1 MAEVVEEQTTT
12 VSPVTKQASLSEV
25 ERAVQ
30 QKPERTNIFFLK
42 AHKCASSTVQN
53 LLLRFGQQRG
63 LSFVLPTSNN
73 YIGNPDPFNARMID
87 ESLTLPAG
95 KYNIFAHHSRYNT
108 DEVRSVMYDN
118 AAFITILRHPAQ
130 VYESIFSYYK
140 FQKVFNVTFKDLLSH
155 PEYIKKINRRYFKRI
170 GFNQMSFDLGFDEE
184 DFNSSSR
191 VAEFVEKID
200 TEFDLVM
207 MSEWMEASLI
217 LLADLMNWP
226 LDNVMSLKLNSR
238 PPEAVYTMTKAE
250 EKQLLNLNDVD
261 NVLYT
266 YFLNKFVQRI
276 KDYGEERMKA
286 DIEKLLHLN
295 SQLQFRCVESVNMK
309 GYGNTQAYKL
319 RDESDRLC
327 VYAAKNELPFTED
340 LRTIQRQRVQV
351 IKNLDLLLNHG

>member
-1 MAEVVEEQTTT
+1 MAELVEEQTTT
-12 VSPVTKQASLSEV
+12 TLPITKQASV
-25 ERAVQ
+25 EQAVLH
-30 QKPERTNIFFLK
+30 KPERTNIFFLK

-63 LSFVLPTSNN
+63 LSFVLPMSNN
-73 YIGNPDPFNARMID
+73 YIGNPDPFNAGMID

-108 DEVRSVMYDN
+108 QEVRSVMYDN

-155 PEYIKKINRRYFKRI
+155 PENVKKINRRYFKRI
-170 GFNQMSFDLGFDEE
+170 GFNQMSFDLGFDAE
-184 DFNSSSR
+184 DFNSSSS

-207 MSEWMEASLI
+207 MSEWMEVSLV

-238 PPEAVYTMTKAE
+238 PPEAVYAMSKVE
-250 EKQLLNLNDVD
+250 EEQLLKLNGVD
-261 NVLYT
+261 YVLYT

-319 RDESDRLC
+319 RDEGDRLC

-351 IKNLDLLLNHG
+351 IKSLDLLLKHD